1 MPILDR
7 VRQDYDAGDVTFLGV
22 STDVEPSAALEFLKK
37 HPVSYVS
44 LLDRTGAVSQQFG
57 VTKLP
62 TLVVIDASGKVTHN
76 EARLVG
82 ERSVRDL
89 IEAAR

>member
-7 VRQDYDAGDVTFLGV
+7 VAQDYADAGVTFLGV
-22 STDVEPSAALEFLKK
+22 NTDTEPGAALEFLKQS
-37 HPVSYVS
+37 PVSYASVF
-44 LLDRTGAVSQQFG
+44 DRTGEVSRDFG
-57 VTKLP
+57 VTGLP
-62 TLVVIDASGKVTHN
+62 TLVIIDADGKVTHN
-76 EARLVG
+76 DARLVG